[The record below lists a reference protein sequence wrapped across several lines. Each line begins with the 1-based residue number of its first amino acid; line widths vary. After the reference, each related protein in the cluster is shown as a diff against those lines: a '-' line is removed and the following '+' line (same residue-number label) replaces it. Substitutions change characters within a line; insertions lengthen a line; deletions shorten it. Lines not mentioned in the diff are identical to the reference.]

1 MLSADERQK
10 SINRLAV
17 AILGSIAAAV
27 VTAALLAGLWYF
39 LRGRRD
45 KRTPETPQTITWSTS
60 HRFPVLHAT
69 AQMRPSR
76 DRDSRLHA
84 LSLQK

>member
-1 MLSADERQK
+1 MLSADERRK

-39 LRGRRD
+39 MRGRRD
-45 KRTPETPQTITWSTS
+45 KRTPETPQTITWSAFS
-60 HRFPVLHAT
+60 L
-69 AQMRPSR
+69 PSYR
-76 DRDSRLHA
+76 QPAAFTGS
-84 LSLQK
+84 

>member
-1 MLSADERQK
+1 MLSEAERRK
-10 SINRLAV
+10 SVSRLAV

-45 KRTPETPQTITWSTS
+45 KRTPETPQNITWRTS
-60 HRFPVLHAT
+60 YQLPVRLAT
-69 AQMRPSR
+69 TQTRP
-76 DRDSRLHA
+76 
-84 LSLQK
+84 